1 MSKTTSCFNF
11 VLMLSNL
18 GRRFNGMLT
27 LLYFI
32 VHIVCDARFCMPV
45 YYAISFVFLRLLV
58 KDLCGKSRI
67 SFW

>member
-1 MSKTTSCFNF
+1 MECSRYF
-11 VLMLSNL
+11 
-18 GRRFNGMLT
+18 T
-27 LLYFI
+27 LLCI
-32 VHIVCDARFCMPV
+32 LCDARFCMPV